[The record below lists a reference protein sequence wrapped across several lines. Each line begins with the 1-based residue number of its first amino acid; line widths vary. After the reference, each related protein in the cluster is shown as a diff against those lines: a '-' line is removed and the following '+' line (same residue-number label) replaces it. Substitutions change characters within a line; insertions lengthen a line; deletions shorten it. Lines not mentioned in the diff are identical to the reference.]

1 VQLRTIAMDFWAS
14 LEHKIHYKY
23 REDVPQSL
31 LDGLKDAADTATE
44 LDATMERLHTEV
56 KTAGELPKELREE
69 LATQTSAL
77 PDEEFI
83 ERLRNIGP

>member
-1 VQLRTIAMDFWAS
+1 MRTIAMDFWAS

-31 LDGLKDAADTATE
+31 LDGLKEAAETAGE

-56 KTAGELPKELREE
+56 KTSGELPEALKDELTKNTN
-69 LATQTSAL
+69 AV
-77 PDEEFI
+77 PDDQLI
-83 ERLRNIGP
+83 QRLRRLSS